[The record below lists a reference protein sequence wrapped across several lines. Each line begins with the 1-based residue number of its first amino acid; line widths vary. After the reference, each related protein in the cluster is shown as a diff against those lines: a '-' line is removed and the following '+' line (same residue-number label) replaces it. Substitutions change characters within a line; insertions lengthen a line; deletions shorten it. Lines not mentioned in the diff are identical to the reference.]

1 MFFLMSISFSCK
13 TVSLSSHRA
22 EDSDHLQAWCSVI
35 INWADWRQ
43 HLSWQKWMLSGE
55 TIKQCIMF
63 PCQSVAPDG
72 GVRSVPLLPART
84 KLVDT
89 LTEQP
94 RSTTYPVTEW
104 QHFRSPCWSC
114 LSVFYKSDDVV
125 RSGCCRLCSLTC
137 VRRGWYSG
145 ITRDGVDFSLFIPCP
160 QISAGGNRHVC
171 IKIPL
176 SMTYRGGISVFLLPY
191 LKCWLDVSSPYL
203 FTCVFW
209 LKSPCW
215 MLQV

>member
-1 MFFLMSISFSCK
+1 M
-13 TVSLSSHRA
+13 
-22 EDSDHLQAWCSVI
+22 
-35 INWADWRQ
+35 
-43 HLSWQKWMLSGE
+43 
-55 TIKQCIMF
+55 QCIMF

-72 GVRSVPLLPART
+72 WVRSVPLLPART
-84 KLVDT
+84 RLVAN

-94 RSTTYPVTEW
+94 CSTTYPVTEW
-104 QHFRSPCWSC
+104 EHFRSPCWPC
-114 LSVFYKSDDVV
+114 LSMFYKSDVVV

-137 VRRGWYSG
+137 VRRGCYSG

-160 QISAGGNRHVC
+160 QISAGRNRTVC

-176 SMTYRGGISVFLLPY
+176 SVTYRGGISVFFFY
-191 LKCWLDVSSPYL
+191 CHNLKSWLDVSIPYL